1 MNELLCYIEEITQ
14 IGENEYFLVHSIL
27 EDKKY
32 TIPTYQLLKYG
43 ISTGEKHYF
52 KKEQN
57 RNTGQYFLN
66 FVKPGNQN
74 QENVVNQNYRIGEE
88 YEFRIIKIE
97 ESENKKREIIS
108 IITVEDLDKNQHT
121 VLGLKW
127 QKKEIWNFNKLKC
140 KVENIQ
146 PNGVPRLINRDFRHP
161 IFKIGNEYEFQVI
174 GSKAKET
181 QNGTYNV
188 FILKGKDDCIHE
200 VNMLPGQKLLESKL
214 EVIRC
219 KIITIT
225 THLRLFQTH
234 IEDPFYVTFEK
245 IVLDNKLFKK
255 YFSALIDG
263 NDIYDKNVNQLKEQY
278 ESKEAFWV
286 FTYANKVLTDL
297 FKRSV
302 ESFDYKR
309 AIEVNNLILL
319 FEDWIINKGI
329 ITSFPNEEIKFNT
342 RLKAQYAYNS
352 AKINDEVLNLLN
364 SSPFTF
370 LKENKFFIKNEFLVE
385 KIYTL
390 INLCNFELIEIPDFY
405 NRLQEIL
412 LNKDF
417 QTETEKYEWIKVIN
431 LIHSRK
437 KIFLS
442 EQEHV
447 SFSLS
452 TNSYRTKEFNDSEHK
467 YLIWSYFEIIIA
479 ERCNIYEHFNITIG
493 QMLKLFTKSVHE
505 IYRKECVLFHAYKYF
520 DNYQSNELKNPFIF
534 TNKIEL
540 NFDLLGKIN
549 GTKIENATWN
559 KLENNFK
566 ENISFTVELSRKSN
580 TGYEVK
586 YEDVKG
592 FLPIHHISNKF
603 LKLHSFEESSFSIE
617 ARCIALS
624 NAFKFFIIEQTPN
637 SNVIDLKGSELKG
650 EIGETYNAVI
660 KQISEYGVFVST
672 KVGEGLLH
680 KIEIFDFP
688 WDTKKLKVYFKEGQK
703 LKVQLKE
710 FNTKNQMSFS
720 FRMLKK
726 SDEIYYDNYI
736 KQLFSA
742 TTSDFFENELINDQS
757 SYFDKTI
764 TEKAFCIEQYAVLQF
779 DLNLKLSNFRIAKQF
794 YSNANHA
801 RSYLLNIYISYF
813 DILQKIAKTLQNN
826 SVDEIAI
833 IRNNAVDTK
842 TKINQKTIETFPD
855 AEKLIFFLDILSL
868 FNEKHDEALEQLFE
882 YVKVYSKSSEHKDLR
897 TIAKISLA
905 NNLLLSESKEDTDFV
920 LKNLRLI
927 NDYISKGILSLEET
941 IEDKNARE
949 VREEILYWEK
959 RINEDESETLEFK
972 SSLFTPI
979 PDESTKIR
987 IEHLNKIDKKSNKII
1002 HDLKRL
1008 NGDLTPKI
1016 LIHSALKTLVAFANS
1031 NGGTLLIGVDNN
1043 KRILGLENE
1052 YQSVNPKLQYPNRDG
1067 FGLFFDELIRNYIGD
1082 SFSSLMTRRFLKF
1095 PDGDILIVTVK
1106 QSTNE
1111 IFLLKDDEGKNSE
1124 QLYIRNLSST
1134 RELSGMELAKF
1145 IKNKHIGQIA
1155 KAIE

>member
-14 IGENEYFLVHSIL
+14 IGENEYFLVHSIS

-32 TIPTYQLLKYG
+32 TIQTYQLQKYG
-43 ISTGEKHYF
+43 ISVGEKYYF

-66 FVKPGNQN
+66 FVKPEKVNQD
-74 QENVVNQNYRIGEE
+74 NVVNQNYKIGEE
-88 YEFRIIKIE
+88 YEFVIIKIE
-97 ESENKKREIIS
+97 DSENKKGEKIS
-108 IITVEDLDKNQHT
+108 IIIVEDLDKNLHSI
-121 VLGLKW
+121 LGLKW
-127 QKKEIWNFNKLKC
+127 QKKEIWNADKLKC

-146 PNGVPRLINRDFRHP
+146 PNGIPRLINRDFRHP
-161 IFKIGNEYEFQVI
+161 IFKIGNEYEFQVL
-174 GSKAKET
+174 GSKTKET
-181 QNGTYNV
+181 QNGTFNV
-188 FILKGKDDCIHE
+188 FILKGIDNCIHE

-214 EVIRC
+214 EIICC
-219 KIITIT
+219 KIINIT

-234 IEDPFYVTFEK
+234 IKDPFYVTFEK
-245 IVLDNKLFKK
+245 IVPDNKLYKK

-309 AIEVNNLILL
+309 AIEVNYLILT
-319 FEDWIINKGI
+319 FEDWVINKGI
-329 ITSFPNEEIKFNT
+329 ITSFPNEEFKLNT
-342 RLKAQYAYNS
+342 RLKAQYALNS
-352 AKINDEVLNLLN
+352 AKINAEVLNLLHLY
-364 SSPFTF
+364 PFTF
-370 LKENKFFIKNEFLVE
+370 LKENKFFIQNEFLVE

-390 INLCNFELIEIPDFY
+390 INLCNFELIEVSDFY
-405 NRLQEIL
+405 FRLQEFL
-412 LNKDF
+412 LNKNC
-417 QTETEKYEWIKVIN
+417 QTEKEKYDWIKIIN
-431 LIHSRK
+431 LINSRK

-442 EQEHV
+442 EQEHE

-479 ERCNIYEHFNITIG
+479 ERCNELEHFNITIG
-493 QMLKLFTKSVHE
+493 QVLKLFTKCVNE
-505 IYRKECVLFHAYKYF
+505 IERKEFILFHAYKYF
-520 DNYQSNELKNPFIF
+520 DNFQSNELQNPFIF
-534 TNKIEL
+534 SYKVEL

-549 GTKIENATWN
+549 GNNIENATWN
-559 KLENNFK
+559 KLESNFK
-566 ENISFTVELSRKSN
+566 ENISFTVELSRKSK

-586 YEDVKG
+586 YEDLKG
-592 FLPIHHISNKF
+592 FLPIHHINNKF
-603 LKLHSFEESSFSIE
+603 LKLHSFEESLFSIE

-637 SNVIDLKGSELKG
+637 SNVIYLKGSELKG

-660 KQISEYGVFVST
+660 KQISEYGLFVST
-672 KVGEGLLH
+672 IVGEGLLH
-680 KIEIFDFP
+680 KNEIFDFP
-688 WDTKKLKVYFKEGQK
+688 WDTTKIKVYFKEGQK
-703 LKVQLKE
+703 LKVYLKE
-710 FNTKNQMSFS
+710 FNAKNQMSFS
-720 FRMLKK
+720 FKMFKK
-726 SDEIYYDNYI
+726 ADIIYYDNYI
-736 KQLFSA
+736 KRLLSE
-742 TTSDFFENELINDQS
+742 TTSDLFDSEISNDQS

-779 DLNLKLSNFRIAKQF
+779 DLNLKLSNLKIAKQF

-813 DILQKIAKTLQNN
+813 DILQKISKTLQNN
-826 SVDEIAI
+826 LVDEIAI
-833 IRNNAVDTK
+833 IRNNAVETK

-882 YVKVYSKSSEHKDLR
+882 YIKIYSKSSEHKDLR

-905 NNLLLSESKEDTDFV
+905 NNLLLSESKEDSDFV
-920 LKNLRLI
+920 LRNLRLI

-941 IEDKNARE
+941 VKDKNARE
-949 VREEILYWEK
+949 VREEILFWEK
-959 RINEDESETLEFK
+959 RISEDESETLEFK

-979 PDESTKIR
+979 PDESIKKR
-987 IEHLNKIDKKSNKII
+987 IELLNKIDKKSDKII
-1002 HDLKRL
+1002 HELKRL
-1008 NGDLTPKI
+1008 NGDITNKI
-1016 LIHSALKTLVAFANS
+1016 LIHSAFKTLVAFANS

-1043 KRILGLENE
+1043 KKILGLENE

-1067 FGLFFDELIRNYIGD
+1067 FGLYFDELIRNYIGD
-1082 SFSSLMTRRFLKF
+1082 SFSSLMTRKFLKF
-1095 PDGDILIVTVK
+1095 PAGDILIVTVK

-1124 QLYIRNLSST
+1124 QLYIRNLSSS
-1134 RELSGMELAKF
+1134 RELSGIELAKF
-1145 IKNKHIGQIA
+1145 IKNKHTGQNT